1 MSDGGS
7 AGRRAEIGHEL
18 NNLLTAIQGNAD
30 LMRGDFGG
38 VEAIREGLD
47 EIDRAVTRA
56 RDLARELLADS
67 GPHARADFA
76 ARPAPAARQATR
88 EPRGQ
93 TVLIADDEEPV
104 RRVASRLLV
113 RNGYDVREVA
123 NGAEA
128 LRLLAASDDRI
139 DILVSDIIMPVMG
152 GLELA
157 RRVATDFPGL
167 PVLLISGYSDS
178 QELGQSIP
186 AELDLLQKPF
196 SGADLTAAV
205 AHCIARRTGAAQ
217 PASDAGPRRD
227 QAAT

>member
-1 MSDGGS
+1 MSEGGS
-7 AGRRAEIGHEL
+7 GGRGAEIGHEL
-18 NNLLTAIQGNAD
+18 NNLLAAIQGNAD

-56 RDLARELLADS
+56 RDLARKLLAD
-67 GPHARADFA
+67 A
-76 ARPAPAARQATR
+76 ALEAMPDAATRPAPAQRPAARGS
-88 EPRGQ
+88 RGQ

-113 RNGYDVREVA
+113 RNGYDVREAA
-123 NGAEA
+123 NGAQA
-128 LRLLAASDDRI
+128 LRVLGAGDGRI
-139 DILVSDIIMPVMG
+139 DILVSDIIMPEMG

-178 QELGQSIP
+178 HELGQSIP

-196 SGADLTAAV
+196 SGAELTAAV
-205 AHCIARRTGAAQ
+205 AHCLARRAAGNPQ
-217 PASDAGPRRD
+217 SDS
-227 QAAT
+227 TSN

>member
-7 AGRRAEIGHEL
+7 SGRGSEIGHEL
-18 NNLLTAIQGNAD
+18 NNLLAAIQGNAD

-38 VEAIREGLD
+38 VAAIREGLD
-47 EIDRAVTRA
+47 EIDKAVTRA
-56 RDLARELLADS
+56 RDLARKLLADA
-67 GPHARADFA
+67 PLEPRPDAAAHAAPTARAA
-76 ARPAPAARQATR
+76 VS

-113 RNGYDVREVA
+113 RNGYDVREAA

-128 LRLLAASDDRI
+128 LRMLAAGSGEI
-139 DILVSDIIMPVMG
+139 DILVSDIIMPEMG

-167 PVLLISGYSDS
+167 PILLISGYSDS

-196 SGADLTAAV
+196 SGTELTAAV
-205 AHCIARRTGAAQ
+205 AQCLARRAADS
-217 PASDAGPRRD
+217 PK
-227 QAAT
+227 AAAD

>member
-1 MSDGGS
+1 MSDAGPGGR
-7 AGRRAEIGHEL
+7 GAEIGHEL
-18 NNLLTAIQGNAD
+18 NNLLAAIQGNAD

-47 EIDRAVTRA
+47 EIDKAVTRA
-56 RDLARELLADS
+56 RDLARKLLADT
-67 GPHARADFA
+67 PLEPMPDAA
-76 ARPAPAARQATR
+76 ARPAPTPRPPPR

-113 RNGYDVREVA
+113 RNGYDVLEAA

-128 LRLLAASDDRI
+128 LRMLAVGGGNI
-139 DILVSDIIMPVMG
+139 DILVSDIIMPEMG

-157 RRVATDFPGL
+157 RRVASDFPGL
-167 PVLLISGYSDS
+167 PILLISGYSDS
-178 QELGQSIP
+178 HDLGQSIP

-196 SGADLTAAV
+196 SGSELTAAV
-205 AHCIARRTGAAQ
+205 AHCLARRAADTQ
-217 PASDAGPRRD
+217 QSRSTSD
-227 QAAT
+227 

>member
-1 MSDGGS
+1 MREGGS
-7 AGRRAEIGHEL
+7 GGRGAEIGHEL
-18 NNLLTAIQGNAD
+18 NNLLAAIQGNAD

-47 EIDRAVTRA
+47 EIDKAVTRA
-56 RDLARELLADS
+56 RDLARKLSADTALE
-67 GPHARADFA
+67 PKQDAAA
-76 ARPAPAARQATR
+76 QPAPPARPPARPLGR

-113 RNGYDVREVA
+113 RNGYEVLEAA

-128 LRLLAASDDRI
+128 LRMLVAGDGKI
-139 DILVSDIIMPVMG
+139 DILVSDIIMPEMG

-178 QELGQSIP
+178 HELGQSIP

-196 SGADLTAAV
+196 SGTELTAAV
-205 AHCIARRTGAAQ
+205 AHCLGRRVAGTQPIA
-217 PASDAGPRRD
+217 D
-227 QAAT
+227 

>member
-7 AGRRAEIGHEL
+7 GGRGAEIGHEL
-18 NNLLTAIQGNAD
+18 NNLLAAIQGNAD

-47 EIDRAVTRA
+47 EIDKAVTRA
-56 RDLARELLADS
+56 RDLARKLLADTALE
-67 GPHARADFA
+67 PKPDAVAQPAVA
-76 ARPAPAARQATR
+76 ARPAPR
-88 EPRGQ
+88 ESRGQ

-113 RNGYDVREVA
+113 RNGYDVLEAA

-128 LRLLAASDDRI
+128 LRMLAGGNGKI
-139 DILVSDIIMPVMG
+139 DILVSDIIMPEMG

-178 QELGQSIP
+178 HELGQAIP
-186 AELDLLQKPF
+186 PELDLLQKPF
-196 SGADLTAAV
+196 SGTELTAAV
-205 AHCIARRTGAAQ
+205 AHCLARRAAANQ
-217 PASDAGPRRD
+217 P
-227 QAAT
+227 

>member
-1 MSDGGS
+1 MSDRGSGGR
-7 AGRRAEIGHEL
+7 GAEIGHEL
-18 NNLLTAIQGNAD
+18 NNLLAAIQGNAD

-38 VEAIREGLD
+38 VEAIKEGLD
-47 EIDRAVTRA
+47 EIDKAVTRA
-56 RDLARELLADS
+56 RDLARKLLADS
-67 GPHARADFA
+67 ALEPSPDSAVQ
-76 ARPAPAARQATR
+76 PAPTARQGAR

-113 RNGYDVREVA
+113 RNGYDVLEAA

-128 LRLLAASDDRI
+128 LRMLSAGDGKI
-139 DILVSDIIMPVMG
+139 DILVSDIIMPEMG

-178 QELGQSIP
+178 HELGQSIP

-196 SGADLTAAV
+196 SGTELTAAV
-205 AHCIARRTGAAQ
+205 AHCLARRAAHTQ
-217 PASDAGPRRD
+217 SR
-227 QAAT
+227 

>member
-1 MSDGGS
+1 MSDAGPGGR
-7 AGRRAEIGHEL
+7 AAEIGHEL
-18 NNLLTAIQGNAD
+18 NNLLAAIQGNAD
-30 LMRGDFGG
+30 LLRGDFAG

-47 EIDRAVTRA
+47 EIDKAVTRA
-56 RDLARELLADS
+56 RDLARKLLAESSLEPKPDGRAQA
-67 GPHARADFA
+67 GPT
-76 ARPAPAARQATR
+76 ARPAAR

-113 RNGYDVREVA
+113 RNGYDVLEAA
-123 NGAEA
+123 NGNDA
-128 LRLLAASDDRI
+128 LRMLAEGEGKI
-139 DILVSDIIMPVMG
+139 DILVSDIIMPEMG

-178 QELGQSIP
+178 HELGQTIP

-196 SGADLTAAV
+196 SGTELTAAV
-205 AHCIARRTGAAQ
+205 AHCLARRAAGIQ
-217 PASDAGPRRD
+217 R
-227 QAAT
+227 

>member
-1 MSDGGS
+1 MNDGGS
-7 AGRRAEIGHEL
+7 GGRGAEIGHEL
-18 NNLLTAIQGNAD
+18 NNLLAAIQGNAD

-47 EIDRAVTRA
+47 EIDKAVTRA
-56 RDLARELLADS
+56 RDLARKLLADTALE
-67 GPHARADFA
+67 PKPDVAPPPPPPP
-76 ARPAPAARQATR
+76 RPVAR
-88 EPRGQ
+88 EPRGR

-113 RNGYDVREVA
+113 RNGYDVREAA

-128 LRLLAASDDRI
+128 LRMLAAGDGKI
-139 DILVSDIIMPVMG
+139 DILVSDIIMPEMG

-178 QELGQSIP
+178 HELGQSIP

-196 SGADLTAAV
+196 SGTELTAAV
-205 AHCIARRTGAAQ
+205 ERCLTEG
-217 PASDAGPRRD
+217 RRD
-227 QAAT
+227 PRG

>member
-7 AGRRAEIGHEL
+7 GGRGAEIGHEL
-18 NNLLTAIQGNAD
+18 NNLLAAIQGNAD

-47 EIDRAVTRA
+47 EIDKAVTRA
-56 RDLARELLADS
+56 RDLARKLSADTALE
-67 GPHARADFA
+67 PKQDAAVQPA
-76 ARPAPAARQATR
+76 PTARPPAR

-113 RNGYDVREVA
+113 RNGYDVLEAA

-128 LRLLAASDDRI
+128 LRMLAAGDGKI
-139 DILVSDIIMPVMG
+139 DILVSDIIMPEMG

-178 QELGQSIP
+178 HELGRAIP

-196 SGADLTAAV
+196 SGTELTAAV
-205 AHCIARRTGAAQ
+205 AHCLARRVAGTQ
-217 PASDAGPRRD
+217 PIAD
-227 QAAT
+227 